1 VSAIRGYVEE
11 RQTGE
16 ARPIADTD
24 TLSAA
29 AVILR
34 RLGARA
40 VSLVSAP
47 RQTEDGR
54 RVTPRISANDAYAAL
69 EEACWKMARVALRR
83 YRHSART
90 ALSFE
95 VALDTLFPDPAAYL
109 ARAIK
114 SVVSDAARTARREL
128 PTLSLEQPLTTS
140 GDDSEFSLADVVA
153 EDRVGRL
160 PEPAL
165 LEENDRVEFRTALKQ
180 ALRQI
185 PANYL
190 HALEEDLKR
199 ERQRR
204 IGRSVQP
211 ETDRERQTVCRAR
224 AALATLIRRNCS
236 PDNPYIHLL
245 NRQRNN
251 RVARKTNAS
260 VNWSGER
267 REALFRR
274 LMETTWAQRAFAQPD
289 GSVEEAVV
297 NEVSAPKAVAPP
309 SPEMRQAMRV
319 LDLYTLDHPVPK
331 TAEAV
336 RLWERAKTERASGH
350 LEEALRLYRACWEA
364 EPTFL
369 EALNE
374 VGVVLSQMG
383 NLRDALKVY
392 LTIIR
397 KDAVGEHAYIAATNA
412 ADIYLTWFDAG
423 RNKEHNIE
431 QAIAYAKL
439 AMQRPTPMR
448 ACNLILAYV
457 KDRYFDAARK
467 VMEGILT
474 GNVPTCPPEKFLQTL
489 FQIRDPDLVA
499 WWSWLESELDK
510 EQSNR

>member
-1 VSAIRGYVEE
+1 MPAVRGYLEDVPV
-11 RQTGE
+11 RE
-16 ARPIADTD
+16 AGPFADAEA
-24 TLSAA
+24 LAA
-29 AVILR
+29 ASAILR
-34 RLGARA
+34 RFGARA
-40 VSLVSAP
+40 ISLVSAP

-54 RVTPRISANDAYAAL
+54 RVTPRISPNDAYAAL

-83 YRHSART
+83 YRRSGRPGI
-90 ALSFE
+90 SFD
-95 VALDTLFPDPAAYL
+95 ASLGNLFPDPAAYL

-114 SVVSDAARTARREL
+114 SVVTDAVRAARREL
-128 PTLSLEQPLTTS
+128 PTLSLDQPLAPS
-140 GDDSEFSLADVVA
+140 DDGRDFSLADIVA
-153 EDRVGRL
+153 EERTERL
-160 PEPAL
+160 PEPAII
-165 LEENDRVEFRTALKQ
+165 EQTDRIEFRSALQQ

-190 HALEEDLKR
+190 QALDEDLKR
-199 ERQRR
+199 ERQRQL
-204 IGRSVQP
+204 GRAVQP
-211 ETDRERQTVCRAR
+211 ETDRQRQTVCRAR

-236 PDNPYIHLL
+236 PDNPYLHLL
-245 NRQRNN
+245 NRQRNA
-251 RVARKTNAS
+251 RVARKTHPSA
-260 VNWSGER
+260 NWSGER

-274 LMETTWAQRAFAQPD
+274 LMETTWAQRAAAHAD

-297 NEVSAPKAVAPP
+297 NEVSAPGAVAPP

-319 LDLYTLDHPVPK
+319 LDLYTVDHPVPK
-331 TAEAV
+331 SAEAS
-336 RLWERAKTERASGH
+336 RLWEQAKASRAAGR
-350 LEEALRLYRACWEA
+350 LEEALRLYRACYEA
-364 EPTFL
+364 EPSFL

-397 KDAVGEHAYIAATNA
+397 KDVAGDHAYIAATNV

-423 RNKEHNIE
+423 RNKERNIE

-448 ACNLILAYV
+448 ACNLILAYA
-457 KDRYFDAARK
+457 KDRYFDAARQ
-467 VMEGILT
+467 VMETILA
-474 GNVPTCPPEKFLQTL
+474 GNIPSCPGDKFLQTL

-510 EQSNR
+510 EQVRP